1 MHQAE
6 ASKAPFGMLL
16 RECPMSH
23 LDDFDPSL
31 FGTWGPR
38 ADYDG
43 GAGREDA
50 ALAQEVR
57 DVFLETKSAGDGPDT
72 SDELRRLLNEMTVE
86 IREQFST
93 FRRLRTAAEQALDHG
108 DDAAQKLAR
117 ADVKAA
123 TDAMSLIIRTLEK
136 VDALQRQLARDR
148 ALEAERVADEG
159 GYGEAKARF
168 MRMIEERAFEKAIEL
183 YEAWQ
188 RDGPPEGSAARLAA
202 DASRPENHPA
212 AGGEGGLEDGATGEV
227 TRAGHGSGQDG
238 T

>member
-1 MHQAE
+1 
-6 ASKAPFGMLL
+6 
-16 RECPMSH
+16 MSH

-31 FGTWGPR
+31 FGTWSAR

-43 GAGREDA
+43 RAGREDA
-50 ALAQEVR
+50 ALADEVR
-57 DVFLETKSAGDGPDT
+57 DVLLETKSAEGGLDPA
-72 SDELRRLLNEMTVE
+72 DELRRLLNEMTVE

-93 FRRLRTAAEQALDHG
+93 FRRLRTAAEQALEHG

-123 TDAMSLIIRTLEK
+123 TDAMSLIVRTLEK

-168 MRMIEERAFEKAIEL
+168 MRMIEERALEKAIKF

-188 RDGPPEGSAARLAA
+188 QTGPPDGLAARFAGGP
-202 DASRPENHPA
+202 SQPESDPA
-212 AGGEGGLEDGATGEV
+212 AGGEDGLEDGAAGEV
-227 TRAGHGSGQDG
+227 TRAGYGSGQDG
-238 T
+238 A